1 MKALNTLKSLYQSL
15 NNDLHVKLGERDTLQ
30 KKLEASKNRV
40 VEIEQTAD
48 KLTKTSQFL
57 QTLSDVT
64 RQQIIDRI
72 STIVTDALQKIKD
85 PNLTFKMVLSTG
97 RNQVDVSFVVV
108 EKDTGKELDI
118 IHSSGGTIAD
128 LITFPLKVSLLLK
141 WSPQL
146 SRLMLM
152 DEQFKFVAAQ
162 DREALAEFIRQI
174 SEKLNLQILLVTHM
188 PELTARAHR
197 VFGVTKKGSK
207 SLIEE
212 KPS

>member
-1 MKALNTLKSLYQSL
+1 MEALTTLKTQYQSL
-15 NNDLHVKLGERDTLQ
+15 NNQLHLKLGERDSLKQ
-30 KKLEASKNRV
+30 KLDSTKKRLVDIDNTTEKLV
-40 VEIEQTAD
+40 
-48 KLTKTSQFL
+48 KTSQFL

-85 PNLTFKMVLSTG
+85 PNLTFKMKLSTG

-108 EKDTGKELDI
+108 EKDTGHELDI
-118 IHSSGGTIAD
+118 LHSSGGTIAD

-146 SRLMLM
+146 SRILLL

-162 DREALAEFIRQI
+162 DREPLAEFIRQI

-188 PELTARAHR
+188 TELTERAHK
-197 VFGVTKKGSK
+197 VFGVTKKGNK
-207 SLIEE
+207 STIEE
-212 KPS
+212 RPA

>member
-1 MKALNTLKSLYQSL
+1 MEALINLKSRYQKL
-15 NNDLHVKLGERDTLQ
+15 NNDLYVKLGERDTLKQ
-30 KKLEASKNRV
+30 KFEANKARLT
-40 VEIEQTAD
+40 EIDETTD
-48 KLTKTSQFL
+48 RLIKTSQFL

-85 PNLTFKMVLSTG
+85 PNLEFKMILSTG
-97 RNQVDVSFVVV
+97 RNQVDVAFVVK
-108 EKDTGKELDI
+108 EKNTGHELDI

-146 SRLMLM
+146 SRIMLM

-162 DREALAEFIRQI
+162 DREPLAEFIRQI

-207 SLIEE
+207 STIEE

>member
-1 MKALNTLKSLYQSL
+1 MESLTALKAQYQSL
-15 NNDLHVKLGERDTLQ
+15 NNQIHVKLGERDSLKQ
-30 KKLEASKNRV
+30 KLESTEKRLTDIDA
-40 VEIEQTAD
+40 TTD
-48 KLTKTSQFL
+48 KLVRTSQFL

-72 STIVTDALQKIKD
+72 SSIVTDALQKIKD
-85 PNLTFKMVLSTG
+85 PNLIFKMKLSTG

-108 EKDTGKELDI
+108 EKDTGHELDI
-118 IHSSGGTIAD
+118 LHSSGGTIAD

-146 SRLMLM
+146 SRLLLM
-152 DEQFKFVAAQ
+152 DEQFKFVAVQ

-174 SEKLNLQILLVTHM
+174 SEKLNLQTLLVTHM
-188 PELTARAHR
+188 PELAARAHK
-197 VFGVTKKGSK
+197 VFGVTKRGNRSI
-207 SLIEE
+207 IEE

>member
-1 MKALNTLKSLYQSL
+1 MEALNSLKSRYQKI
-15 NNDLHVKLGERDTLQ
+15 NNDIHVKLGERDTLKQ
-30 KKLEASKNRV
+30 KLESHTARV
-40 VEIEQTAD
+40 TEIDQTTD
-48 KLTKTSQFL
+48 KLIKTSQFL

-72 STIVTDALQKIKD
+72 SNIVTDALQKIKD
-85 PNLTFKMVLSTG
+85 PNLEFKMILSTG
-97 RNQVDVSFVVV
+97 RNQIDVAFIVK
-108 EKDTGKELDI
+108 EKDTGHELDI

-152 DEQFKFVAAQ
+152 DEQFKFVAAP
-162 DREALAEFIRQI
+162 DREPLAEFIRQI

-188 PELTARAHR
+188 TELTERAHK
-197 VFGVTKKGSK
+197 VFSVTKKGSK
-207 SLIEE
+207 SMIEE